1 MNNPCHWLAVILATA
16 ALPLAAQ
23 EVLRCQGPDGRVSYA
38 QGVCPSGTTAVRTL
52 PPPETPSASDQTA
65 AQQRA
70 QQDMRNA
77 AALDRARKADEER
90 AAREQQKALAEAKK
104 QEAQCRRLE
113 TRWRQAQDDLAQA
126 TPSRRAEMQ
135 RRVDRAEALHA
146 ADCGPTTK

>member
-1 MNNPCHWLAVILATA
+1 MNDRRRWLAVIFAMA

-23 EVLRCQGPDGRVSYA
+23 EVLRCQASDGRVSYA
-38 QGVCPSGTTAVRTL
+38 QGVCPPGTTAVRTL
-52 PPPETPSASDQTA
+52 PPPGTPSASDQKA

-70 QQDMRNA
+70 QQDVSNA

-104 QEAQCRRLE
+104 QEAQCRRLQ
-113 TRWRQAQDDLAQA
+113 TRLRQARDDLAQA

-146 ADCGPTTK
+146 EDCGPARK